1 MRPPWR
7 TMREKEQLREHFR
20 SFCKKTTKLLI
31 PNPLYIWG
39 SMSSSPFRKPSLQNT
54 RSLLPFVWLSI
65 WGGNFL
71 FRLKSQVPETLATT
85 LYTRTRLCMRN
96 HILYFK
102 KPSLQNTRPPLPSL
116 WLSIWGGNF
125 SFRIKIQVCETLHCI
140 LRRIEFLKKI
150 NEAVELCKGIFH
162 LS

>member
-7 TMREKEQLREHFR
+7 TMREREQLREHFR
-20 SFCKKTTKLLI
+20 SFSKKQQQSSLI

-65 WGGNFL
+65 WGGNLL
-71 FRLKSQVPETLATT
+71 FRLKSQVPETLATRS
-85 LYTRTRLCMRN
+85 LYKNASYFCMPLLCMRN
-96 HILYFK
+96 HNFYFR

-125 SFRIKIQVCETLHCI
+125 SFRVKSQVCETLDTHTHWI
-140 LRRIEFLKKI
+140 
-150 NEAVELCKGIFH
+150 
-162 LS
+162 